1 MDTVIWYGLSS
12 VLHYSL
18 TFSNWFLSTL
28 TSLCLL
34 QLNSLV
40 VLYKNAEGKNMN
52 TSLSFLLFL
61 NSVNSANL
69 VRKSLMTTKAWQL
82 LIAVLLYKKK
92 KNDKVYKDKETWT
105 AFSFPSGDSDWM
117 LRMECL
123 LTPWTLLLSLVNI
136 MFPSIVYHLGC
147 WSKTNHPVYP
157 VSPGHIHLATK
168 IWIRIS
174 LRLNC

>member
-18 TFSNWFLSTL
+18 RFSNWFLSTL

-40 VLYKNAEGKNMN
+40 VLYKNEEGKNMN

-61 NSVNSANL
+61 NSVNSASL

-92 KNDKVYKDKETWT
+92 MTKCIKIRKLGRHSHSSVVTLT
-105 AFSFPSGDSDWM
+105 GCSGWSACRP
-117 LRMECL
+117 LERCYC
-123 LTPWTLLLSLVNI
+123 PWLILC
-136 MFPSIVYHLGC
+136 F
-147 WSKTNHPVYP
+147 
-157 VSPGHIHLATK
+157 
-168 IWIRIS
+168 
-174 LRLNC
+174 RL

>member
-1 MDTVIWYGLSS
+1 MDTVIWYGLSR
-12 VLHYSL
+12 V
-18 TFSNWFLSTL
+18 LSTL

-92 KNDKVYKDKETWT
+92 KKMTKCIKIRKLGRHSHSPVVTLT
-105 AFSFPSGDSDWM
+105 GCSGWSACWP
-117 LRMECL
+117 LERCYC
-123 LTPWTLLLSLVNI
+123 PWLILC
-136 MFPSIVYHLGC
+136 F
-147 WSKTNHPVYP
+147 
-157 VSPGHIHLATK
+157 
-168 IWIRIS
+168 
-174 LRLNC
+174 RL